1 MTSTI
6 FHSMEPTKLI
16 SNVSNLINSLKSV
29 SENQSEQLN
38 ALGIEIATGLNSGGA
53 IFWCGNGGSAAES
66 QHMAAELMG
75 RFLINRKP
83 YRSLSLTTDTSAIT
97 GISNDFHFN
106 EIFSRQLEGIARPGD
121 FLVLFTTSGNS
132 QNILLA
138 LEKAKEIGV
147 HTIAFLGKD
156 GGKAKNLADT
166 EFLVDASETA
176 RIQEVHT
183 VMAHTL
189 CQIIEAECEK

>member
-1 MTSTI
+1 
-6 FHSMEPTKLI
+6 MEPTKLI
-16 SNVSNLINSLKSV
+16 DNISKLINSLKSV
-29 SENQSEQLN
+29 SEIQSEELHG
-38 ALGIEIATGLNSGGA
+38 LGIRIARRLNSGGA

-121 FLVLFTTSGNS
+121 FLVVFTTSGNS

-138 LEKAKEIGV
+138 LEKAKEMGV
-147 HTIAFLGKD
+147 HSIAFLGKD
-156 GGKAKNLADT
+156 GGKVKNLADT
-166 EFLVDASETA
+166 EFFIDATETA

>member
-1 MTSTI
+1 MSE
-6 FHSMEPTKLI
+6 HLLSKNVNRLI
-16 SNVSNLINSLKSV
+16 QSLNLIDDSVESKLNAVGKKIANSLEGGSSV
-29 SENQSEQLN
+29 
-38 ALGIEIATGLNSGGA
+38 
-53 IFWCGNGGSAAES
+53 FWCGNGGSAAES

-75 RFLINRKP
+75 RFLIDRKP

-97 GISNDFHFN
+97 GISNDFDFN
-106 EIFSRQLEGIARPGD
+106 EIFSRQLEGMARPGD
-121 FLVLFTTSGNS
+121 YLVVFTTSGNS
-132 QNILLA
+132 QNIVFA

-147 HTIAFLGKD
+147 YTIAFLGKD
-156 GGKAKNLADT
+156 GGKAKNLADV

>member
-1 MTSTI
+1 MVSESLI
-6 FHSMEPTKLI
+6 RNVRSLIASLEAI
-16 SNVSNLINSLKSV
+16 SNYDEFGIAELGGQIALSLK
-29 SENQSEQLN
+29 
-38 ALGIEIATGLNSGGA
+38 TGST

-75 RFLINRKP
+75 KFLINRKP

-121 FLVLFTTSGNS
+121 FLVVFTTSGNS

-147 HTIAFLGKD
+147 HSIAFLGKD
-156 GGKAKNLADT
+156 GGKVKNLADS
-166 EFLVDASETA
+166 EFFVEATETA